1 MTRPS
6 RPQLFP
12 PASRGCG
19 ALYARG
25 PLSPRRLSRC
35 RNRVVGEGQRLAKQ
49 RRGPQHYR
57 TLTKGKQVS
66 RSRGRTLAF
75 LNTFLK
81 MYSHVGTFSF
91 YLMSK
96 I

>member
-25 PLSPRRLSRC
+25 QLSPRR
-35 RNRVVGEGQRLAKQ
+35 E
-49 RRGPQHYR
+49 
-57 TLTKGKQVS
+57 LTEPLQES
-66 RSRGRTLAF
+66 
-75 LNTFLK
+75 
-81 MYSHVGTFSF
+81 SHG
-91 YLMSK
+91 
-96 I
+96 

>member
-25 PLSPRRLSRC
+25 PLSPR
-35 RNRVVGEGQRLAKQ
+35 GELTEPLQESG
-49 RRGPQHYR
+49 RG
-57 TLTKGKQVS
+57 
-66 RSRGRTLAF
+66 
-75 LNTFLK
+75 
-81 MYSHVGTFSF
+81 
-91 YLMSK
+91 
-96 I
+96 